1 MVETEWPEIGGT
13 EVQYGDHTWELT
25 GTVDIAETGDALA
38 VEAKQVDDIRERKA
52 DLRFGLHDDAP
63 SLNPGNLGSHF
74 DRLERAG
81 DTQYLVVKT
90 EPRTYRYELQGVEYE

>member
-1 MVETEWPEIGGT
+1 MVETEWLELGGT

-25 GTVDIAETGDALA
+25 GTVDISQTGDMLA
-38 VEAKQVDDIRERKA
+38 VEAKQVDDVRQRTA
-52 DLRFGLHDDAP
+52 VLRFELQDGAP

-74 DRLERAG
+74 DRLERTG

-90 EPRTYRYELQGVEYE
+90 EPRTYRYELQGLEYE